1 MAGESKG
8 TAEAPVKIKLIAPPL
23 YVMTTLSLDKEY
35 GIDILN
41 KAVAAVGEC
50 IVTKN
55 GSMDLKLAP
64 KAVTQREES
73 ELQAMLDRLAVEQ
86 EEVDGDDEHD

>member
-1 MAGESKG
+1 
-8 TAEAPVKIKLIAPPL
+8 
-23 YVMTTLSLDKEY
+23 MTTLSLDKEY

-50 IVTKN
+50 IATKN

-64 KAVTQREES
+64 KAVTKREES

-86 EEVDGDDEHD
+86 EEVDGDDEHDYDDDDDEDLK